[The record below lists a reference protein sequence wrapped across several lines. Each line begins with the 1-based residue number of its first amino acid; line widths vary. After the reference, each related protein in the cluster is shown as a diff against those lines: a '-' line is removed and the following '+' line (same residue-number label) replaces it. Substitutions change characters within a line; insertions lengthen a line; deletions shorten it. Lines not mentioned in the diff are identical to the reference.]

1 MRHVLLWIGALVGVA
16 VLGSTPAAARP
27 AAADFQVFV
36 IAGTTRQAPT
46 IPNGGTSNITGLTF
60 YAGMAIDHNGGGEE
74 ATARVRLSLPDGLH
88 WGPDV
93 PDPSEKCVGTATTAE
108 CDTPVL
114 LNSEPSRRTV
124 GWVWDVVA
132 DKPGSYMLRV
142 ETVSTSATDP
152 DLSSNTASVTVVVSE
167 ASGGGSGGGGGGG
180 AATVSAG
187 AAKVV
192 PAKPKAGSLVTAS
205 VRVTAGGAPIRP
217 TAVACGATLAG
228 TKVIGTPRAATGG
241 ASCRYRTSKA
251 AKGKTLRGSVS
262 FSARGKRFTKRFSVR
277 LG

>member
-16 VLGSTPAAARP
+16 VFGLDPGCCATCCSRLSGLRDRRNDAP
-27 AAADFQVFV
+27 
-36 IAGTTRQAPT
+36 GPT

-167 ASGGGSGGGGGGG
+167 ASGGGSGGGGGG